1 MYLCVSKQVAHAV
14 QNQNVSSA
22 TDAKLVYHVD
32 GDINKCWE

>member
-1 MYLCVSKQVAHAV
+1 MYMYLCVSEQV

-32 GDINKCWE
+32 GDTNKRWE